1 MFDLKLFLR
10 THPLSQK
17 FFFNGFKKEFF
28 SIPEKE
34 NINSTYSCVTVFP
47 KVGEN
52 IKTFLGGEEGIR
64 LKNEIIDCL
73 KKLKECLHEKRDFS
87 SVKEELFFKNF
98 STNKKI
104 VDSNNLNYLK
114 FFGNIVMLAQEEML
128 PFDARL
134 EAIKNIFEGN
144 LNEVEIKK
152 AYFKLMQ
159 RAVEKYSEE
168 LKEWARKNNVACEGR
183 VIKKFKA
190 CFHEELC
197 EKNQE
202 LLIEGV
208 ALLAKICF
216 LIRKNKILNSKKW
229 VIAAL
234 LESLDVCEPGVY
246 THLTDAYLQLSE
258 ELASKFERFRR
269 ELAEDI
275 ANRILIENHKNRNAS
290 MDVHVVNR
298 IISLNQTELGIF
310 NITDVYAAQS
320 EPCVVFASEMQE
332 GFMERFKSILTPR
345 YLIEKILE
353 EDINP
358 CLKNLSEASV
368 DSWDEVY
375 RGLIFLLNFY
385 GEDKNFLKNRFLYDQ
400 AILKESQYKKHVLAA
415 DARDILIE
423 SLIRRLIA
431 SDYLEKNEVQSF
443 EHGEGV
449 FYCFPSFPESSF
461 FVSNSNVE
469 SNLLNFVSTLIKEG
483 SVIPRPV
490 LEALL
495 AAFSTC
501 LSRQQDASI
510 ISYFSLWRQLI
521 EIQLLKKED
530 LLRILTQEGRYRS
543 NLGVIIAYYQD
554 GKTMTAYFS
563 WLSQLIET
571 KNIEREDLLKILIQQ
586 NKNEWTLGF
595 VIARYQEAK
604 STAVTSYLSW
614 LNTLIETHLLEK
626 EDLLK
631 ILTQQNQN
639 KWTLGMMIAWHHDAA
654 TITAYIS
661 LLTKLT
667 EKPGVLE
674 KKNLIKMLT
683 QQNQDGLTLN
693 MIIACYHDVETTA
706 SYLSWLSELI
716 EVYAFEAED
725 LLEIL
730 NHQEKNGWT
739 LGLVIVYQQDTT
751 LVQQYLTLLETCI
764 EKEKLDPEQLAQ
776 ILIQKNNEGQSVAS
790 IISRCQDK
798 RINQQY
804 EVLQQTSFLMNSMK
818 KILLLLEVCKFEE
831 AFKQLEDLLSRKAP
845 GLTDSK
851 KRFLNEKMRSLISVF
866 NNESLDQKTEGIF
879 LESLKNIS
887 SASLFYT
894 SVLISQLKFRRLDP
908 TTLDVISL
916 KLDSLSRT
924 HFDYFEGQL
933 ALASYYINLYPPT
946 KKVINPNELLK
957 FLVYAE
963 RCSHAMLDRGYDML
977 RNCFIEERNAST
989 QAATSSFFTET
1000 VSNDSLPQDNKAGLG
1015 IILKKILKKLVPLV
1029 SDNPIALGK
1038 LKEILN
1044 QRNEDALLD
1053 FYLERIL
1060 FHISSVSGNFSTLLN
1075 LATFSLFSV
1084 NKSKRIQITS
1094 ERRQELEDLISQ
1106 NRQDDN
1112 VKELIRSE

>member
-1 MFDLKLFLR
+1 
-10 THPLSQK
+10 
-17 FFFNGFKKEFF
+17 
-28 SIPEKE
+28 
-34 NINSTYSCVTVFP
+34 
-47 KVGEN
+47 
-52 IKTFLGGEEGIR
+52 
-64 LKNEIIDCL
+64 
-73 KKLKECLHEKRDFS
+73 
-87 SVKEELFFKNF
+87 
-98 STNKKI
+98 
-104 VDSNNLNYLK
+104 
-114 FFGNIVMLAQEEML
+114 
-128 PFDARL
+128 
-134 EAIKNIFEGN
+134 
-144 LNEVEIKK
+144 
-152 AYFKLMQ
+152 
-159 RAVEKYSEE
+159 
-168 LKEWARKNNVACEGR
+168 
-183 VIKKFKA
+183 
-190 CFHEELC
+190 
-197 EKNQE
+197 
-202 LLIEGV
+202 
-208 ALLAKICF
+208 
-216 LIRKNKILNSKKW
+216 
-229 VIAAL
+229 
-234 LESLDVCEPGVY
+234 
-246 THLTDAYLQLSE
+246 
-258 ELASKFERFRR
+258 
-269 ELAEDI
+269 
-275 ANRILIENHKNRNAS
+275 
-290 MDVHVVNR
+290 
-298 IISLNQTELGIF
+298 
-310 NITDVYAAQS
+310 
-320 EPCVVFASEMQE
+320 
-332 GFMERFKSILTPR
+332 MERFKSILTPR

-586 NKNEWTLGF
+586 N
-595 VIARYQEAK
+595 
-604 STAVTSYLSW
+604 
-614 LNTLIETHLLEK
+614 
-626 EDLLK
+626 
-631 ILTQQNQN
+631 QN
-639 KWTLGMMIAWHHDAA
+639 KWTLGIMIARHQNAATITAYLSFLEKLIELQIFEKDDLLEMLIQQNQDQWTLGMMITCYHDAA